1 MQQFSLY
8 RQMVFKGSESFACK
22 SQEDLKDKQKQLSK
36 INKVRRK
43 LPKIG
48 KDECFKF
55 NIKVDFS
62 M

>member
-1 MQQFSLY
+1 
-8 RQMVFKGSESFACK
+8 MVFKGSESFACK

>member
-1 MQQFSLY
+1 M
-8 RQMVFKGSESFACK
+8 QMVFKGSESFAYK
-22 SQEDLKDKQKQLSK
+22 SQEKLQGKQKQVSK
-36 INKVRRK
+36 ISGIGRK

-62 M
+62 I